1 MSPLRLWDLALRK
14 YRVLQ
19 RLEQQYND
27 AQITQDAKLQAEAE
41 AFAQAVHALRKLQ
54 TAEAA
59 KKLEEYQRWADGHG
73 GTLKVPHSSKLL
85 NTYAPNWWVYCFTE
99 LFFRGDFHELKYLGL
114 PNWTRMLLRRRDFYG
129 WACSKEFAAT
139 AWNIHQRRRQM
150 YHVYDYTQTSDVWKS
165 VQEDLHS
172 LEPRDIVA
180 SALAATNCST
190 LQRTLRDE
198 GIVPKV
204 KNVLR
209 SMDVALR
216 NLEGTESYAAGFR
229 YKYTAMRLW
238 NGCSLVFFTINP
250 HDIHAPLLLYYVG
263 DRDTTIGKIS
273 LDWDDDQMASFYDE
287 HKQGS
292 TGISFCTHSPL
303 GSNGLQ
309 REEGEP
315 RGRTRETASI
325 PGLRL
330 VWTREGTARKLLI
343 WAS

>member
-1 MSPLRLWDLALRK
+1 
-14 YRVLQ
+14 
-19 RLEQQYND
+19 
-27 AQITQDAKLQAEAE
+27 
-41 AFAQAVHALRKLQ
+41 
-54 TAEAA
+54 
-59 KKLEEYQRWADGHG
+59 
-73 GTLKVPHSSKLL
+73 
-85 NTYAPNWWVYCFTE
+85 
-99 LFFRGDFHELKYLGL
+99 
-114 PNWTRMLLRRRDFYG
+114 
-129 WACSKEFAAT
+129 
-139 AWNIHQRRRQM
+139 M

-172 LEPRDIVA
+172 LEPKDIVA

-190 LQRTLRDE
+190 LQRALRDE

-287 HKQGS
+287 HEKSS
-292 TGISFCTHSPL
+292 TGISVDRKEPS
-303 GSNGLQ
+303 
-309 REEGEP
+309 GE
-315 RGRTRETASI
+315 
-325 PGLRL
+325 
-330 VWTREGTARKLLI
+330 
-343 WAS
+343 